1 MAEQKSQ
8 GAIGFKI
15 YFNYF
20 AACRNWALVF
30 LMAFLFIVTQMF
42 ASLSDYWCSKW
53 QVTFH
58 HVNQFVNQLTIVN
71 SKFLLNFFRAHDEE
85 INRNK
90 TIEEIERSRYENI
103 YIFSGTNVFTIVVSI
118 IRSYMF
124 FYVCMLA
131 SKNLHND
138 MFSNI
143 ICAPMRFFYT
153 NPSGRILNRFSKDM
167 GSVDEMLPST
177 MIDCFQVF

>member
-71 SKFLLNFFRAHDEE
+71 SKFF
-85 INRNK
+85 IK
-90 TIEEIERSRYENI
+90 
-103 YIFSGTNVFTIVVSI
+103 FSGLTMRKLTGIKRLRKSSGPDMKIFTYFPVQTYLQS
-118 IRSYMF
+118 
-124 FYVCMLA
+124 
-131 SKNLHND
+131 
-138 MFSNI
+138 
-143 ICAPMRFFYT
+143 
-153 NPSGRILNRFSKDM
+153 
-167 GSVDEMLPST
+167 
-177 MIDCFQVF
+177 